1 MSTNTNTRTKST
13 ITVTHPNGEVCS
25 RKTNRDYQ
33 YAAVSIITTDR
44 MLKRLHNKMEW
55 AVTERDV
62 WQALKDGN
70 ASIDISTNVYRNCV
84 SARTNVMMNND
95 TKTGISVA
103 IDWDT
108 QRIEYGE
115 GLMREDVTEDQVAN
129 MVVKLE
135 RDITEIVMAQVDRR
149 IKSATA
155 KVKKIAKE
163 IAHVESLGGTTYAV
177 QSWHSRI
184 DLANNACAKYGT
196 GSYVVVID

>member
-1 MSTNTNTRTKST
+1 MSKRT
-13 ITVTHPNGEVCS
+13 ITVTHPNGEVCT
-25 RKTNRDYQ
+25 RKTDRDYQ

-44 MLKRLHNKMEW
+44 TLKRLHNKMEW

-70 ASIDISTNVYRNCV
+70 ASIDINTNVYRNCV
-84 SARTNVMMNND
+84 SARTNVMMNDD
-95 TKTGISVA
+95 TKTGVSVS
-103 IDWDT
+103 IDWDA

-115 GLMREDVTEDQVAN
+115 GLMREDVTEEQIASMVA
-129 MVVKLE
+129 KLE
-135 RDITEIVMAQVDRR
+135 RDITETVTAQVDRR

-184 DLANNACAKYGT
+184 DLANTACAKYGIT
-196 GSYVVVID
+196 AYVVAID